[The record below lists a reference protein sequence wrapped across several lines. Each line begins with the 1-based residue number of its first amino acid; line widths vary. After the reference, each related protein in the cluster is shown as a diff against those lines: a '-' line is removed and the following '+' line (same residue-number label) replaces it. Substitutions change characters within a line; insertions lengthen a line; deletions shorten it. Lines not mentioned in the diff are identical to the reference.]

1 MSDKYLL
8 LATLI
13 WVAPAMAASAEEP
26 LFDPTRPLIQ
36 PASASTKGGALQ
48 APSLPR
54 LQAVFAQGRRHS
66 ALING
71 QRLAVGDTVGNYR
84 ITAIGTTGAKLVGPQ
99 GNIQLHLGLSSMKR
113 LAQETK
119 P

>member
-13 WVAPAMAASAEEP
+13 WAVPAMAASAEEP

-48 APSLPR
+48 TPSLPR
-54 LQAVFAQGRRHS
+54 LQAVFARGRKHG

-71 QRLAVGDTVGNYR
+71 QRLSVGDTVG
-84 ITAIGTTGAKLVGPQ
+84 AKLIGPQ